1 MVYGCS
7 CGMGFNLVQWQA
19 HIDGPLTCDCGIAV
33 VEAKDVARGIGLFYF
48 MLFGYGEGI
57 AGFVEEQKTFG
68 THYRNVAVEAPWLQK
83 SGVNDVGIPV
93 QEEVGEN
100 ALKLKV
106 LGLFSH
112 GYTHLFGVNFRIEA
126 HPLIGAQYRLIVQ
139 HLCAP
144 FKVKQGMTARQS
156 DSSFI
161 GESAVEGK
169 QFPVTDFSFC
179 HRCYFAVGLNGAESD
194 GFYRFGAID
203 VIVESFCFVSV
214 FPFYLYLCIVKVV
227 QRVAERYA
235 NRIQRIEHGTT
246 VDNDVAIV

>member
-93 QEEVGEN
+93 QEEVGED
-100 ALKLKV
+100 ALKLNI
-106 LGLFSH
+106 LGMF
-112 GYTHLFGVNFRIEA
+112 GNRYTYFLGIIFLIEA
-126 HPLIGAQYRLIVQ
+126 NLLIGAQYRLIVQ
-139 HLCAP
+139 QLCAP
-144 FKVKQGMTARQS
+144 
-156 DSSFI
+156 
-161 GESAVEGK
+161 
-169 QFPVTDFSFC
+169 
-179 HRCYFAVGLNGAESD
+179 
-194 GFYRFGAID
+194 
-203 VIVESFCFVSV
+203 
-214 FPFYLYLCIVKVV
+214 
-227 QRVAERYA
+227 
-235 NRIQRIEHGTT
+235 
-246 VDNDVAIV
+246 